1 MKSIKNI
8 KTLPFWAPVVVFLIL
23 HLGSQISLLA
33 RHDLAVSDFYLTT
46 ALSVV
51 MVYWIG
57 PKIVIPAVFINSVS
71 TSLQWGTPVE
81 KWPLWFLYA
90 IPETLFAFL
99 SWALFIKLYNG
110 KYWFPDIRNTI
121 LFLVMGV
128 FVPAVIEVFLLQSML
143 LWTDSIL
150 PEAFWSY
157 ISSNLL
163 GEFAT
168 TFFLTMPLLYY
179 VTPWLVR
186 KGKLRDP
193 HQEIREI
200 NLPETKVIFE
210 MGAIYCALLAL
221 VFVLGFREFWFIY
234 GFFPLY
240 AAIRYGF
247 GPAILTNFYI
257 LVIIYVVPKVFKT
270 FGENEVGDY
279 KDVIQI
285 FLGSSLLFVFAA
297 ITGRVISDVRI
308 AEGKLMKQNEEL
320 LKMNEELDRFVY
332 SVSHDLSAPL
342 KSIRGLVNISRLTTD
357 PHEHEDY
364 LSRIDKSVNK
374 LEAFI
379 VEIMDY
385 SRNKRE
391 QLVKENIP
399 LKELIDEI
407 IDNLQD
413 TPMAE
418 LSRFEFLLLEREI
431 NQDKSR
437 LKIILNNL
445 LSNAIKFQKQY
456 TDHQPLISISSFR
469 QNNEVLIE
477 IKDNGEGIRSEQLE
491 SIFKMFYRGHERLG
505 GSGLGLYIAKEAA
518 AKINADITVKSEYGI
533 GTTFQLILKI

>member
-1 MKSIKNI
+1 M
-8 KTLPFWAPVVVFLIL
+8 
-23 HLGSQISLLA
+23 LA
-33 RHDLAVSDFYLTT
+33 RHDFAVSDFYLTT

-121 LFLVMGV
+121 LFLIMGV

-193 HQEIREI
+193 HQEIREL

-240 AAIRYGF
+240 AAIRFGF

-257 LVIIYVVPKVFKT
+257 LIIIYVVPKIFKT

-279 KDVIQI
+279 KDIIQI
-285 FLGSSLLFVFAA
+285 FLGSSLLFVFAT
-297 ITGRVISDVRI
+297 ITGRVISDVKI
-308 AEGKLMKQNEEL
+308 AEGKLMKQNAEL

-342 KSIRGLVNISRLTTD
+342 KTILGLVNISRLTKD
-357 PHEHEDY
+357 PNEHAGY
-364 LSRIDKSVNK
+364 LTRIEKSVNK
-374 LEAFI
+374 LEVFI
-379 VEIMDY
+379 AEVMDY

-391 QLVKENIP
+391 QLVEEKIQ
-399 LKELIDEI
+399 LKELFDEI
-407 IDNLQD
+407 IENLQD
-413 TPMAE
+413 IPQAE
-418 LSRFEFLLLEREI
+418 SMEVHFQLKEPEI

-456 TDHQPLISISSFR
+456 PNHQPCISISSFR
-469 QNNEVLIE
+469 NFDDVLIE
-477 IKDNGEGIRSEQLE
+477 IKDNGEGIKSEQLD
-491 SIFKMFYRGHERLG
+491 SIFKMFYRGHERSG
-505 GSGLGLYIAKEAA
+505 GSGLGLYIAKETA
-518 AKINADITVKSEYGI
+518 AKINAGISVKSEYGK
-533 GTTFQLILKI
+533 GTTFLINFKDMK